1 MADSYTR
8 KNLAEVDDSAPRFG
22 IGDVQEAR
30 FAGGD
35 LHAEHIGVS
44 YLRVKAGRKQAFAHK
59 HENAE
64 EVYVVLKGSGRIKID
79 DEILELEPLDA
90 VRLAPQAVRMLEA
103 GSDGLEILAFGPR
116 HKGDGELIQ
125 DWWRD

>member
-1 MADSYTR
+1 VADSYTR

-30 FAGGD
+30 FANED

-44 YLRVKAGRKQAFAHK
+44 YIRVKPGRKQAFAHK

-90 VRLAPQAVRMLEA
+90 VRLAPEAVRMMEA
-103 GSDGLEILAFGPR
+103 GSGGLEILAFGPR
-116 HKGDGELIQ
+116 HKGDGELLQ

>member
-8 KNLAEVDDSAPRFG
+8 KNLAEVDDSAARFG
-22 IGDVQEAR
+22 IGGVQEAR
-30 FAGGD
+30 FANED

-44 YLRVKAGRKQAFAHK
+44 YIRVKPGRKQAFAHK

-90 VRLAPQAVRMLEA
+90 VRLAPQAIRMLEA

-125 DWWRD
+125 DWWTD